1 MSAPWTPGPLKYGAG
16 VLYVDRGIQPHVAR
30 ITDGLPDADKW
41 GALLAEA
48 PAMADLLEELAVD
61 LEAETDNRMG
71 FIGETSPYP
80 SENARKRRD
89 MEPVRRARALL
100 ARVKGETT

>member
-1 MSAPWTPGPLKYGAG
+1 MSKWTPGPLRYEAG

-30 ITDGLPDADKW
+30 LIEDHGDMDKW

-48 PAMADLLEELAVD
+48 PAMAELLEELADD

-71 FIGETSPYP
+71 FSGETSPYP

-89 MEPVRRARALL
+89 MEPVVRARALL
-100 ARVKGETT
+100 ARIKGDE